1 MLIEMYKSKIHR
13 AIITRTELHYD
24 GSITI
29 PKDLMDAANI
39 YANEKVQV
47 VNINNGIRFET
58 YVLEGPAGTGEIALN
73 GPAARLGEP
82 GDLIIIISYSLVD
95 EEEIKKGFSARV
107 VHVDEHNK
115 ILEVKR

>member
-1 MLIEMYKSKIHR
+1 MLIEMCKSKIHR
-13 AIITRTELHYD
+13 ATITRTELHYD

-47 VNINNGIRFET
+47 VNVNNGIRFET
-58 YVLEGPAGTGEIALN
+58 YVLEGSAGTGEIILN

-82 GDLIIIISYSLVD
+82 DDLIIIISYCVAD
-95 EEEIKKGFSARV
+95 EEEIRKGFSTRV